1 MSDRFG
7 NRELSWL
14 DFNARVLALAFEES
28 LPLLERVKF
37 CGIFSSNL
45 DEFYQVRVAALKDQV
60 AAGIVKP
67 SHDGLSPSRQLK
79 EIAKQVDALVVDQE
93 NLLLDIL
100 LPELATRGVEVCSWE
115 DLDPV
120 EQKKLSEEFE
130 RNIYPVLTP
139 IAIDPAHPF
148 PYISSLALSLGVT
161 VRDPRTQEERFARV
175 KVPTF
180 LKRFQEASPGRF
192 IAVEQVIGAHLEWLF
207 PGMELGAITM
217 FRVTRNADLTV
228 DEDEAEDLLQAVEME
243 LRRRRFG
250 RAVKLDVSDN
260 IDDRTLTLLIEEL
273 DLELADVSR
282 HRAPLALSVLS
293 QLASLDVDGLRDEP
307 WLPSVPGRLAVAEA
321 MDQSMF
327 QVISDRQILVHHPYE
342 SFSSSTEKFVEQA
355 AHDPN
360 VRGIK
365 ITLYRTSGDSPI
377 ARSLIAAAER
387 GVQVVALIELKARF
401 DEEANVNWAKQ
412 LERAGVHVMYGLVGL
427 KTHSKCILVVREE
440 NGVMKRYVHIG
451 TGNYNSK
458 TARMYEDLGYFT
470 SSEEIGEDITQ
481 LFNTLTGFG
490 RDPEYSRLVVAPQY
504 LRPEIA
510 RLIQKETDLGSEG
523 EITIKVNAIADPE
536 MVELLYAA
544 ADAGVRIR
552 LLVRGICCLRPGAT
566 ESGSIQ
572 VRSVLGHYLEHSRIY
587 RFKHG
592 NADGTPLYLLGSA
605 DLMPRNL
612 DMRVEVLTPIE
623 HEKHRQWIDE
633 ALEHMFA
640 NDVVAFEMQ
649 RDGRWERVG
658 PKEFIAA
665 NDAQARLQLWA
676 QDQQIRRG
684 VPSSTTEK
692 FS

>member
-14 DFNARVLALAFEES
+14 DFNARVLALAHEES
-28 LPLLERVKF
+28 LALLERVKF

-79 EIAKQVDALVVDQE
+79 EIAKRVAALVEEQE
-93 NLLLDIL
+93 SLLLDTL
-100 LPELATRGVEVCSWE
+100 LPRLSEHGVVLCEWE
-115 DLDPV
+115 SLDLV
-120 EQKKLSEEFE
+120 EQKEMSQHFE
-130 RNIYPVLTP
+130 KNIYPVLTP

-148 PYISSLALSLGVT
+148 PYVSSLALSIGVT
-161 VRDPRTQEERFARV
+161 VRDPRTKEERFARV

-180 LKRFQEASPGRF
+180 LKRFQEVSAGRF
-192 IAVEQVIGAHLEWLF
+192 IAIEKLIGAHLDWLF
-207 PGMELGAITM
+207 PGMEISAVVM

-250 RAVKLDVSDN
+250 GAVKLDVSDN
-260 IDDRTLTLLIEEL
+260 VDERTLTLLIEEL
-273 DLELADVSR
+273 DLDPEDVSR
-282 HRAPLALSVLS
+282 HRAPLALSALS
-293 QLASLDVDGLRDEP
+293 QLLSVENEELRDEP
-307 WLPSVPGRLAVAEA
+307 WLPVVPGRLAVAEA
-321 MDQSMF
+321 TGQSMF
-327 QVISDRQILVHHPYE
+327 HVIRERQILVHHPYE
-342 SFSSSTEKFVEQA
+342 SFSSSVEKFVEQA
-355 AHDPN
+355 AEDPH
-360 VRGIK
+360 VRAIK
-365 ITLYRTSGDSPI
+365 ITLYRTSGESPI
-377 ARSLIAAAER
+377 ARSLIAASER

-440 NGVMKRYVHIG
+440 AGKLRRYVHIG

-470 SSEEIGEDITQ
+470 CSEEIGEDVTQ

-490 RDPEYSRLVVAPQY
+490 RDPEYSKLVIAPQY
-504 LRPEIA
+504 LRPELA
-510 RLIQKETDLGSEG
+510 RLIQNETAHGSHG

-544 ADAGVRIR
+544 ADAGVRVR
-552 LLVRGICCLRPGAT
+552 LLVRGICCLRPGVSEGT
-566 ESGSIQ
+566 IQ
-572 VRSVLGHYLEHSRIY
+572 VRSILGRYLEHSRIY
-587 RFKHG
+587 RFAHG
-592 NADGTPLYLLGSA
+592 DADGSPLYLLGSA

-612 DMRVEVLTPIE
+612 DKRVEVLAPIE

-633 ALEHMFA
+633 TFDHLFA
-640 NDVVAFEMQ
+640 DDVVAFEMQ
-649 RDGRWERVG
+649 RDGRWIRVG
-658 PKEFIAA
+658 PTDFSND
-665 NDAQARLQLWA
+665 NDAQYRLHRWA
-676 QDQQIRRG
+676 SDQQVRLGI
-684 VPSSTTEK
+684 PSDEQNQV
-692 FS
+692 

>member
-14 DFNARVLALAFEES
+14 DFNARVLALAHETS
-28 LPLLERVKF
+28 VPLLERVKF

-67 SHDGLSPSRQLK
+67 SYDGLSPSRQLK
-79 EIAKQVDALVVDQE
+79 EIAKRVEALVQE
-93 NLLLDIL
+93 QEDLLLHTLIPQL
-100 LPELATRGVEVCSWE
+100 SERGVVLCSWD
-115 DLDPV
+115 DLDEL
-120 EQKKLSEEFE
+120 EQKEISLAFE

-148 PYISSLALSLGVT
+148 PYVSNLALSLGVT
-161 VRDPRTQEERFARV
+161 VRDPRTMEERFARV

-180 LKRFQEASPGRF
+180 LKRFQEVSEGRY
-192 IAVEQVIGAHLEWLF
+192 IAIEEIIGAHLEWLF
-207 PGMELGAITM
+207 PGMDISPVTM

-260 IDDRTLTLLIEEL
+260 IDDRTLTLLLEEL

-282 HRAPLALSVLS
+282 HRAPLALSALS
-293 QLASLDVDGLRDEP
+293 QLASLDVEELRDEP
-307 WLPSVPGRLAVAEA
+307 WIPVVAGRLAVAEA
-321 MDQSMF
+321 TGHSMF
-327 QVISDRQILVHHPYE
+327 DVIRERQILVHHPYE
-342 SFSSSTEKFVEQA
+342 SFASSTEKFVDQA
-355 AHDPN
+355 ANDPS

-387 GVQVVALIELKARF
+387 GVQVVALVELKARF

-440 NGVMKRYVHIG
+440 AGVLRRYVHIG

-458 TARMYEDLGYFT
+458 TARVYEDLGYFT
-470 SSEEIGEDITQ
+470 CSEEIGEDVTQ
-481 LFNTLTGFG
+481 LFNALTGFG
-490 RDPEYSRLVVAPQY
+490 RDPEYSRLIVAPQH
-504 LRPEIA
+504 LRTEIS
-510 RLIQKETDLGSEG
+510 RLIRNETSRGAEG
-523 EITIKVNAIADPE
+523 EITIKVNALADPD
-536 MVELLYAA
+536 MVELLYEA
-544 ADAGVRIR
+544 ADAGVRVQ
-552 LLVRGICCLRPGAT
+552 LLVRGICCLRPGAS
-566 ESGSIQ
+566 ESGNIK
-572 VRSVLGHYLEHSRIY
+572 VRSVLGRYLEHSRIY

-592 NADGTPLYLLGSA
+592 SADGSPLYLIGSA

-612 DMRVEVLTPIE
+612 NMRVEVLTPIE
-623 HEKHRQWIDE
+623 HEKHQRWIDE
-633 ALEHMFA
+633 TFEHLFA
-640 NDVVAFEMQ
+640 NDVVAFDMQ
-649 RDGRWERVG
+649 PDGRWERVG
-658 PKEFIAA
+658 PAEFSSD
-665 NDAQARLQLWA
+665 NDVQCRLHQWA
-676 QDQQIRRG
+676 SHQQIRLG
-684 VPSSTTEK
+684 IPSSEQMIHE
-692 FS
+692 

>member
-14 DFNARVLALAFEES
+14 DFNARVLALAKEQS
-28 LPLLERVKF
+28 IPLLERVKF

-79 EIAKQVDALVVDQE
+79 EIAKRVEALVDEQE
-93 NLLLDIL
+93 ELLLNTL
-100 LPELATRGVEVCSWE
+100 LPQLADLGVRLCDWSELDEVERK
-115 DLDPV
+115 
-120 EQKKLSEEFE
+120 QLSTEFE

-148 PYISSLALSLGVT
+148 PYVSSLALSIGVT
-161 VRDPRTQEERFARV
+161 VTDPRTKEERFARV

-180 LKRFQEASPGRF
+180 LKRFQEVSPGRF
-192 IAVEQVIGAHLEWLF
+192 IAVENVIAAHLDWLF
-207 PGMELGAITM
+207 PGMEVGQVVM

-260 IDDRTLTLLIEEL
+260 IDEQTLALLIEEL
-273 DLELADVSR
+273 DLELVDVSR
-282 HRAPLALSVLS
+282 HRAPLALAALS
-293 QLASLDVDGLRDEP
+293 QLSSLDIEGARDEP
-307 WLPSVPGRLAVAEA
+307 WLPVVPGRLAVAEA
-321 MDQSMF
+321 THQSMF
-327 QVISDRQILVHHPYE
+327 QVIREREILVHHPYE
-342 SFSSSTEKFVEQA
+342 SFASSTEKFVEQA
-355 AHDPN
+355 AHDPH
-360 VRGIK
+360 VRAIK

-387 GVQVVALIELKARF
+387 GVQVVVLIELKARF
-401 DEEANVNWAKQ
+401 DEEANVHWAKE

-440 NGVMKRYVHIG
+440 SGTLRRYVHIG

-458 TARMYEDLGYFT
+458 TARVYEDLGYFT
-470 SSEEIGEDITQ
+470 CSEDIGEDVTQ

-490 RDPEYSRLVVAPQY
+490 RDPEYSKLVTAPQH

-510 RLIQKETDLGSEG
+510 RLIRHEASFGTEG

-536 MVELLYAA
+536 MVELLYEAA
-544 ADAGVRIR
+544 EAGVRIR
-552 LLVRGICCLRPGAT
+552 LLVRGICCLRPGVV
-566 ESGSIQ
+566 ENDNIQ
-572 VRSVLGHYLEHSRIY
+572 VRSILGRYLEHSRMY
-587 RFKHG
+587 RFGHG
-592 NADGTPLYLLGSA
+592 ARNDGPLYLIGSA

-612 DMRVEVLTPIE
+612 DKRVEVLTPVE
-623 HEKHRQWIDE
+623 HEKHQRWLDE
-633 ALEHMFA
+633 TFDQLFA
-640 NDVVAFEMQ
+640 DDVVAFEMQ
-649 RDGRWERVG
+649 RDGRWLRVG
-658 PKEFIAA
+658 PIDFSEE
-665 NDAQARLQLWA
+665 NDAQARLYTWAAEQQLRLGLPTSE
-676 QDQQIRRG
+676 QHLG
-684 VPSSTTEK
+684 
-692 FS
+692 

>member
-14 DFNARVLALAFEES
+14 DFNGRVLALAHEQS

-79 EIAKQVDALVVDQE
+79 EIAKRVDSLVEEQE
-93 NLLLDIL
+93 ELLLNTL
-100 LPELATRGVEVCSWE
+100 LPQLAERGVRVCEWS
-115 DLDPV
+115 DLDEV
-120 EQKKLSEEFE
+120 EQKQLSLEFE
-130 RNIYPVLTP
+130 RNMYPVLTP

-148 PYISSLALSLGVT
+148 PYVSSLALSIGVT
-161 VRDPRTQEERFARV
+161 VADPRTKEERFARV

-192 IAVEQVIGAHLEWLF
+192 IAVENVIAAHLDWLF
-207 PGMELGAITM
+207 PGMDIGQVVM

-260 IDDRTLTLLIEEL
+260 IDDRTLALLVEEL
-273 DLELADVSR
+273 DLELVDVSR
-282 HRAPLALSVLS
+282 HRAPLALAALTQLS
-293 QLASLDVDGLRDEP
+293 SLDVDGARDEP
-307 WLPSVPGRLAVAEA
+307 WLPVVPGRLAVAEA
-321 MDQSMF
+321 TGQSIF
-327 QVISDRQILVHHPYE
+327 RVIRQREILVHHPYE
-342 SFSSSTEKFVEQA
+342 SFASSTEKFVEQA
-355 AHDPN
+355 ATDPH
-360 VRGIK
+360 VRAIK

-377 ARSLIAAAER
+377 ARSLIKAAER
-387 GVQVVALIELKARF
+387 GVQVVVLIELKARF
-401 DEEANVNWAKQ
+401 DEEANVHWAKE

-440 NGVMKRYVHIG
+440 AGVLRRYVHIG

-470 SSEEIGEDITQ
+470 CSEDIGEDVTQ
-481 LFNTLTGFG
+481 LFNALTGFG
-490 RDPEYSRLVVAPQY
+490 RDPEYLKLVIAPQH
-504 LRPEIA
+504 LRSEIA
-510 RLIQKETDLGSEG
+510 RLIRNETAHGSNG

-536 MVELLYAA
+536 MVELLYEAA
-544 ADAGVRIR
+544 EAGVRVR
-552 LLVRGICCLRPGAT
+552 LLVRGICCLRPGVV
-566 ESGSIQ
+566 EKGHIQ
-572 VRSVLGHYLEHSRIY
+572 VRSILGRFLEHSRMY
-587 RFKHG
+587 LFGHG
-592 NADGTPLYLLGSA
+592 GVDGEPLYLIGSA

-612 DMRVEVLTPIE
+612 DKRVEVLTPIE
-623 HEKHRQWIDE
+623 HEKHQRWIDE
-633 ALEHMFA
+633 TFEQLFA
-640 NDVVAFEMQ
+640 DDVVAFEMQ
-649 RDGRWERVG
+649 PDGRWLRVG
-658 PKEFIAA
+658 PTEFSED
-665 NDAQARLQLWA
+665 NDAQARLYKWA
-676 QDQQIRRG
+676 SDQQVRLGI
-684 VPSSTTEK
+684 PDIEQDSA
-692 FS
+692 

>member
-14 DFNARVLALAFEES
+14 DFNARVLALAHEES
-28 LPLLERVKF
+28 IPLLERVKF

-79 EIAKQVDALVVDQE
+79 EIAKRTDALVKEQE
-93 NLLLDIL
+93 DLLLDTLI
-100 LPELATRGVEVCSWE
+100 PALATRGVQVCQWA
-115 DLDPV
+115 DLDQL
-120 EQKKLSEEFE
+120 EKKKLTDDFE

-148 PYISSLALSLGVT
+148 PYISNLALSLGVT
-161 VRDPRTQEERFARV
+161 VRDPRTREERFARV

-180 LKRFQEASPGRF
+180 LKRFQEAAPGRF

-207 PGMELGAITM
+207 PGMELGDITM

-260 IDDRTLTLLIEEL
+260 IDDRTLALLIEEL
-273 DLELADVSR
+273 DLEESDVSR
-282 HRAPLALSVLS
+282 HRAPLALSALS
-293 QLASLDVDGLRDEP
+293 QLASIDVEGLRDET
-307 WLPSVPGRLAVAEA
+307 WLPVVPGRLAVAEA
-321 MDQSMF
+321 TGQSMF
-327 QVISDRQILVHHPYE
+327 QVINDREILVHHPYE

-355 AHDPN
+355 ANDPN

-377 ARSLIAAAER
+377 AQSLITAAER

-440 NGVMKRYVHIG
+440 HGVMKRYVHIG

-458 TARMYEDLGYFT
+458 TARVYEDLGYFT
-470 SSEEIGEDITQ
+470 CSEEIGEDITQ

-490 RDPEYSRLVVAPQY
+490 RDPEYSQLIVAPQY
-504 LRPEIA
+504 LRHQLA
-510 RLIQKETDLGSEG
+510 QLIRKETERGSQG
-523 EITIKVNAIADPE
+523 EITIKVNAVADPE

-544 ADAGVRIR
+544 ADAGVRVR

-566 ESGSIQ
+566 ESGNIQ
-572 VRSVLGHYLEHSRIY
+572 VRSVLGRYLEHSRIY
-587 RFKHG
+587 RFAHG
-592 NADGTPLYLLGSA
+592 SPDGSPLYLIGSA

-612 DMRVEVLTPIE
+612 DMRVEVLTPID
-623 HEKHRQWIDE
+623 HAKHRQWIDE
-633 ALEHMFA
+633 TFERLFA
-640 NDVVAFEMQ
+640 EDVVAFEMQ

-658 PKEFIAA
+658 PAQFTAA
-665 NDAQARLQLWA
+665 HDAQGHLHRWA
-676 QDQQIRRG
+676 QDQQVRRG
-684 VPSSTTEK
+684 LPVDANEK
-692 FS
+692 HT